1 MNCNS
6 SRKYF
11 YAFLDDELDV
21 ERNIEVLAHLD
32 VCCECSQ
39 RMEKER
45 RLQTRIRETVCEVKA
60 PACLEQMI
68 LERMEEKQKP
78 NALILF
84 LKNFTSG
91 LRLVPVAG
99 IVVAVIMTVYFFVS
113 QGTLKKDDA
122 LYLAE
127 SKYHDYLMQQLD
139 LDIRSQDPD
148 TIVKYLRKQTNSS
161 VVLPE
166 IKDDVQLIGAS
177 LSEIEGAKISQV
189 YYMHGQTPVSLL
201 IICNPD
207 SISGYRKSVD
217 FSGMKEILIDEKVV
231 YYEGKGYCGH
241 CQIMGWKEA
250 GNQYVMVSML
260 HSEDMMKILR
270 KA

>member
-99 IVVAVIMTVYFFVS
+99 IVAAVIMTVYFFVS
-113 QGTLKKDDA
+113 TGSLKKDDA

-127 SKYHDYLMQQLD
+127 SKYHDYLMRQLD
-139 LDIRSQDPD
+139 LDIRSQDPK
-148 TIVKYLRKQTNSS
+148 TVVEYLQKQTNAS
-161 VVLPE
+161 VVLPAVS
-166 IKDDVQLIGAS
+166 DDAWLIGAAVY
-177 LSEIEGAKISQV
+177 EIDGAAVSQV
-189 YYMHGQTPVSLL
+189 FYMQDETPVSFM
-201 IICNPD
+201 IICGPD
-207 SISGYRKSVD
+207 SLSGYRKGID
-217 FSGMKEILIDEKVV
+217 FSGMEERHFDGKAV
-231 YYEGKGYCGH
+231 YYKTGYCGH

-250 GNQYVMVSML
+250 GYQYVMVSGT